1 MKTNGHWRRALPWA
15 AVGLWAVVIFWF
27 SAQDGFRSGGL
38 SGSITAKLAAI
49 LPGWAGLSPEARE
62 ARINFLH
69 HLVRKG
75 AHMTEYAILGALLM
89 NAWTRQRRYAGAIS
103 AALAAF
109 CGLLYA
115 ASDEFHQLFVPGR
128 AGRVTDVLIDFG
140 GVLIG
145 VLLFWAI
152 YQLCSKCG
160 CGSKKV
166 QKYPL

>member
-1 MKTNGHWRRALPWA
+1 MKTTSWWRRALPWA
-15 AVGLWAVVIFWF
+15 AVGLWAAVIFWF
-27 SAQDGFRSGGL
+27 SAQDGTRSGGM
-38 SGSITAKLAAI
+38 SGSITARLAAI
-49 LPGWAGLSPEARE
+49 LPGWNSLSPEKQAARVD
-62 ARINFLH
+62 FLH

-75 AHMTEYAILGALLM
+75 AHMSEYAVFGALLM
-89 NAWTRQRRYAGAIS
+89 NAWMRQRRCAGKRS
-103 AALAAF
+103 AVLAAF

-128 AGRVTDVLIDFG
+128 AGLVTDVLIDFG
-140 GVLIG
+140 GVWMG

-160 CGSKKV
+160 SDSKKV